1 MKTDGNRRKTLLP
14 FPLPQFII
22 GNGFG
27 SGTTTNGSR
36 SGLYGFT
43 EMNQNRGK
51 LTENGRNLPQRKK
64 LTGNKHSQGVVAI
77 VQIQ

>member
-27 SGTTTNGSR
+27 SGTTTDGSR

-43 EMNQNRGK
+43 EMNQNDGK
-51 LTENGRNLPQRKK
+51 LT
-64 LTGNKHSQGVVAI
+64 
-77 VQIQ
+77 